1 LKRVGFLLA
10 LVAAGGVARAAVSQ
24 PQSQPGDAP
33 HAAREGETKTRTRTT
48 KTGKGDKSA
57 KAAPGTPGLPAD
69 RLEALRLAL
78 VSADDAAAIEAAS
91 TLGASGAPG
100 AAEPLCEV
108 LAAGAAPAR
117 LQAVLDALGKLGE
130 AHLLR
135 ADQTTLDA
143 LSLYTGHRAPDVRRR
158 AIKALGTINDARV
171 TPPLLERLGDAAS
184 DVRAAAAEALAA
196 RHENKAAHRMFAL
209 LSMGDAGVAGPL
221 AALATPDMVPRI
233 AELIGTVDD
242 GVIADALGDSVKR
255 PDVPDKL
262 RIDVLRTI
270 GGLSGAVA
278 TTALVDYVASVPAK
292 EDRASKKEAQKLLDQ
307 RGASQ

>member
-1 LKRVGFLLA
+1 VGIVLA
-10 LVAAGGVARAAVSQ
+10 LVAAGGVARAAVS
-24 PQSQPGDAP
+24 PSQSGDAP
-33 HAAREGETKTRTRTT
+33 HAAHKRKA
-48 KTGKGDKSA
+48 A
-57 KAAPGTPGLPAD
+57 KADRAAPGTPVLPAD
-69 RLEALRLAL
+69 RVEALRLAL
-78 VSADDAAAIEAAS
+78 VSADDGVAIEAAA
-91 TLGASGAPG
+91 TLGASGAPA

-130 AHLLR
+130 AHQLR

-143 LSLYTGHRAPDVRRR
+143 LALYSGHRAPDLRRR
-158 AIKALGTINDARV
+158 AIKALGTVNDARA
-171 TPPLLERLGDAAS
+171 TLPLLDRLGDAAS

-196 RHENKAAHRMFAL
+196 RHEAKAAHRMFAL
-209 LSMGDAGVAGPL
+209 LAMGDAGVAGPL

-233 AELIGTVDD
+233 AELNGTIED
-242 GVIADALGDSVKR
+242 GIIADALGEYVKR

-292 EDRASKKEAQKLLDQ
+292 EERASKKEAQKLLDQ

>member
-1 LKRVGFLLA
+1 M
-10 LVAAGGVARAAVSQ
+10 AAGGVARAAASEAGSQ
-24 PQSQPGDAP
+24 SPSGAAP
-33 HAAREGETKTRTRTT
+33 HVAR
-48 KTGKGDKSA
+48 KGRAA
-57 KAAPGTPGLPAD
+57 KADKATPAPPVLPAE
-69 RLEALRLAL
+69 RVESLRLAL
-78 VSADDAAAIEAAS
+78 VGADDTAAVEAAA
-91 TLGASGAPG
+91 TLGASKAPA

-117 LQAVLDALGKLGE
+117 LQAVLDALGQLGE

-135 ADQTTLDA
+135 ADQTTLEV
-143 LSLYTGHRAPDVRRR
+143 LELYSGHRAPDVRRR
-158 AIKALGTINDARV
+158 AIKALGTVNDPRA
-171 TPPLLERLGDAAS
+171 TPPLLDRLGDAAS
-184 DVRAAAAEALAA
+184 DVRAAAAQALAA
-196 RHENKAAHRMFAL
+196 RHETKAAQRMFAL
-209 LSMGDAGVAGPL
+209 LAMGDAGVAGPL

-233 AELIGTVDD
+233 AELNGTIDD
-242 GVIADALGDSVKR
+242 GVIADALGDYVKR

>member
-1 LKRVGFLLA
+1 MKRVGFFLA

-33 HAAREGETKTRTRTT
+33 HAARQGKTAKAG
-48 KTGKGDKSA
+48 KTVKGDKTA
-57 KAAPGTPGLPAD
+57 KAAPGRPGLPAD
-69 RLEALRLAL
+69 RLEGLRLAL

-143 LSLYTGHRAPDVRRR
+143 LSLYTGHRAPDIRRR
-158 AIKALGTINDARV
+158 AIKALGTVNDAKA

-196 RHENKAAHRMFAL
+196 RHESKAAQRMFAL

-233 AELIGTVDD
+233 AELNGTIDD
-242 GVIADALGDSVKR
+242 GVIADALGDYVKR

>member
-1 LKRVGFLLA
+1 VGLFLA
-10 LVAAGGVARAAVSQ
+10 LVAAGGVARAADPDSKPPQSQ
-24 PQSQPGDAP
+24 PQSGDAP
-33 HAAREGETKTRTRTT
+33 HAAHKRSRKA
-48 KTGKGDKSA
+48 A
-57 KAAPGTPGLPAD
+57 KAADQAAPGTPGLAAD
-69 RLEALRLAL
+69 RVEGLRVAL
-78 VSADDAAAIEAAS
+78 VGADDAAAIEAAA
-91 TLGASGAPG
+91 TLGASGVSA

-117 LQAVLDALGKLGE
+117 LQAVLDALGKLGD

-143 LSLYTGHRAPDVRRR
+143 LELYSGHRAPDIRRR
-158 AIKALGTINDARV
+158 AIKALGAINDPRA
-171 TPPLLERLGDAAS
+171 TPALLDRLGDAAS
-184 DVRAAAAEALAA
+184 DVRASAAQALAA
-196 RHENKAAHRMFAL
+196 RHETKAAQRMFAL
-209 LSMGDAGVAGPL
+209 LAMGDAGVAGPL

-233 AELIGTVDD
+233 AELNGTIED
-242 GVIADALGDSVKR
+242 GVIADALGDYVKR

-278 TTALVDYVASVPAK
+278 TTALVDYIASVPAK
-292 EDRASKKEAQKLLDQ
+292 DDRASKKEAQKLVDE

>member
-1 LKRVGFLLA
+1 
-10 LVAAGGVARAAVSQ
+10 VAAGGVARAAASEAGSQ
-24 PQSQPGDAP
+24 SPSGAAP
-33 HAAREGETKTRTRTT
+33 HVAR
-48 KTGKGDKSA
+48 KGRAA
-57 KAAPGTPGLPAD
+57 KADKATPATPVLPAE
-69 RLEALRLAL
+69 RVESLRLAL
-78 VSADDAAAIEAAS
+78 AGADDTAAVEAAA
-91 TLGASGAPG
+91 TLGASKAPV

-117 LQAVLDALGKLGE
+117 LQAVLDALGQLGE

-135 ADQTTLDA
+135 ADQTTLEA
-143 LSLYTGHRAPDVRRR
+143 LELYSGHRAPDVRRR
-158 AIKALGTINDARV
+158 AIKALGTVNDPRA
-171 TPPLLERLGDAAS
+171 TPPLLDRLGDAAS
-184 DVRAAAAEALAA
+184 DVRAAAAQALAV
-196 RHENKAAHRMFAL
+196 RHETKAAQRMFAL
-209 LSMGDAGVAGPL
+209 LAMGDAGVAGPL

-233 AELIGTVDD
+233 AELNGTIDD
-242 GVIADALGDSVKR
+242 GVIADALGDYVKR

>member
-1 LKRVGFLLA
+1 M
-10 LVAAGGVARAAVSQ
+10 AAGGVARAAAPDRQ
-24 PQSQPGDAP
+24 PPQSQPTASDAP
-33 HAAREGETKTRTRTT
+33 HPAHKRSRKAARA
-48 KTGKGDKSA
+48 D
-57 KAAPGTPGLPAD
+57 KAAAGTPGLPAD
-69 RLEALRLAL
+69 RVEALRLAL
-78 VSADDAAAIEAAS
+78 VGADDAAAIEAAA
-91 TLGASGAPG
+91 TLGASGASA

-117 LQAVLDALGKLGE
+117 LQAVLDALGKLGD

-143 LSLYTGHRAPDVRRR
+143 LELYSGHRAPDVRRR
-158 AIKALGTINDARV
+158 AIRALGTIDDPRA
-171 TPPLLERLGDAAS
+171 TPALLDRLGDAAS
-184 DVRAAAAEALAA
+184 DVRAAAAQALAA
-196 RHENKAAHRMFAL
+196 RHEAKAAHRMFAL
-209 LSMGDAGVAGPL
+209 LAMGDAGVAGPL
-221 AALATPDMVPRI
+221 ATLATPDMIPRI
-233 AELIGTVDD
+233 AELNGTIED
-242 GVIADALGDSVKR
+242 GVIADALGDYVKR

-307 RGASQ
+307 RGTSQ

>member
-1 LKRVGFLLA
+1 LKRLGVFLA
-10 LVAAGGVARAAVSQ
+10 LLAAGGVARAAVPSS
-24 PQSQPGDAP
+24 PSPSDDAP
-33 HAAREGETKTRTRTT
+33 HAARKTKRA
-48 KTGKGDKSA
+48 KGDKD
-57 KAAPGTPGLPAD
+57 KASRPGAATLPAE
-69 RLEALRLAL
+69 RVEALRLAL

-108 LAAGAAPAR
+108 LASGAAPER
-117 LQAVLDALGKLGE
+117 LQAVLDALAKLGA
-130 AHLLR
+130 AHQLR

-143 LSLYTGHRAPDVRRR
+143 LTLYAGHRAPDVRRR
-158 AIKALGTINDARV
+158 AIKALGTVNDARA

-196 RHENKAAHRMFAL
+196 RHEGRAAHRMFAL
-209 LSMGDAGVAGPL
+209 LAMGDAGVAGPL

-233 AELIGTVDD
+233 AELSGTIDD
-242 GVIADALGDSVKR
+242 GVIADALGDYVKR
-255 PDVPDKL
+255 ADVPDKL

-278 TTALVDYVASVPAK
+278 TTALVDYIASVPAK
-292 EDRASKKEAQKLLDQ
+292 EDRVSKKEAQKLLDQ
-307 RGASQ
+307 RSAQ

>member
-1 LKRVGFLLA
+1 LKRTA
-10 LVAAGGVARAAVSQ
+10 LFVALVVAAGGGARAGASH
-24 PQSQPGDAP
+24 SEDAP
-33 HAAREGETKTRTRTT
+33 RAAHRT
-48 KTGKGDKSA
+48 KSA
-57 KAAPGTPGLPAD
+57 TKGAASSAGLSAD
-69 RLEALRLAL
+69 RLETLRLAL
-78 VSADDAAAIEAAS
+78 IGADDAPAIEAAE

-117 LQAVLDALGKLGE
+117 LSAALDALGKLGE
-130 AHLLR
+130 AHALR

-143 LSLYTGHRAPDVRRR
+143 LALYTGHRAPDVRRR
-158 AIKALGTINDARV
+158 AIKALGAVNDPRA
-171 TPPLLERLGDAAS
+171 TPPLLDRLGDAAS
-184 DVRAAAAEALAA
+184 DVRAAAAEALAS
-196 RHENKAAHRMFAL
+196 RHEGKAARRMFAL
-209 LSMGDAGVAGPL
+209 LAMGDAGVAGPL

-233 AELIGTVDD
+233 AELAGTIDD
-242 GVIADALGDSVKR
+242 GVVADALGDYVKR
-255 PDVPDKL
+255 SDVPEKL

-278 TTALVDYVASVPAK
+278 TTALVDYIASVPAK

>member
-1 LKRVGFLLA
+1 MGFFLA
-10 LVAAGGVARAAVSQ
+10 LVAAGGVARAAASESPPQ
-24 PQSQPGDAP
+24 PQSTSGDPP
-33 HAAREGETKTRTRTT
+33 HSTHKSRSKAAKA
-48 KTGKGDKSA
+48 D

-69 RLEALRLAL
+69 RVEALRLAL
-78 VSADDAAAIEAAS
+78 VGADDAAALEAAA
-91 TLGASGAPG
+91 TLGASGAPA

-117 LQAVLDALGKLGE
+117 LQAVLDALGKLGD

-143 LSLYTGHRAPDVRRR
+143 LELYSGHRSPDVRRR
-158 AIKALGTINDARV
+158 AIKALGAVNDPRA
-171 TPPLLERLGDAAS
+171 TPALLDRLGDAAS
-184 DVRAAAAEALAA
+184 DVRAAAAQALAA
-196 RHENKAAHRMFAL
+196 RHETKAAHRMFAL
-209 LSMGDAGVAGPL
+209 LAMGDAGVAGPL
-221 AALATPDMVPRI
+221 ATLATPDMVPRI
-233 AELIGTVDD
+233 AELNGTIEDS
-242 GVIADALGDSVKR
+242 VIADALGDYVKR

-278 TTALVDYVASVPAK
+278 TTALVDYIASVPGK
-292 EDRASKKEAQKLLDQ
+292 EDRASKKEAQKLLDA

>member
-1 LKRVGFLLA
+1 LKRLGALLA
-10 LVAAGGVARAAVSQ
+10 LLAAGGVARAAVPSPPPDEA
-24 PQSQPGDAP
+24 PQ
-33 HAAREGETKTRTRTT
+33 AARKTRRA
-48 KTGKGDKSA
+48 KGDKD
-57 KAAPGTPGLPAD
+57 KAPKPGGATLPAE
-69 RLEALRLAL
+69 RVETLRLAL

-91 TLGASGAPG
+91 TLGASGAPN

-117 LQAVLDALGKLGE
+117 LQAVLDALAKLGE
-130 AHLLR
+130 AHQLR
-135 ADQTTLDA
+135 ADQTILDA
-143 LSLYTGHRAPDVRRR
+143 LSLYAGHRAPDVRRR
-158 AIKALGTINDARV
+158 AIKALGTVVDARA

-196 RHENKAAHRMFAL
+196 RHENKAAHQMFAL
-209 LSMGDAGVAGPL
+209 LAMGDAGVAGPL

-233 AELIGTVDD
+233 AELTGSIDD
-242 GVIADALGDSVKR
+242 SVIADALGDYVKR
-255 PDVPDKL
+255 GDVPDKL

-278 TTALVDYVASVPAK
+278 TTALVDYIASVPAK

-307 RGASQ
+307 RSASQ

>member
-1 LKRVGFLLA
+1 M
-10 LVAAGGVARAAVSQ
+10 AAGGVARAAVSQ
-24 PQSQPGDAP
+24 SQSQSQSQSADAP
-33 HAAREGETKTRTRTT
+33 HAARRSKT
-48 KTGKGDKSA
+48 A
-57 KAAPGTPGLPAD
+57 KADKAAAGTPVLPAD

-78 VSADDAAAIEAAS
+78 VGADDAAAIEAAA

-100 AAEPLCEV
+100 AAEPLCEL
-108 LAAGAAPAR
+108 LAAGAVPAR
-117 LQAVLDALGKLGE
+117 LQAVLDALGKLGD

-135 ADQTTLDA
+135 ADQTTIEA
-143 LSLYTGHRAPDVRRR
+143 LALYSGHRAPDLRRR
-158 AIKALGTINDARV
+158 AIKALGTVNDARA
-171 TPPLLERLGDAAS
+171 TTALLDRLGDAAS

-196 RHENKAAHRMFAL
+196 RHETKAAPRMFAL
-209 LSMGDAGVAGPL
+209 LAMGDAGVAGPL

-233 AELIGTVDD
+233 AELNGTIDD
-242 GVIADALGDSVKR
+242 GVIADALGDYVKR
-255 PDVPDKL
+255 PDVPEKL

-278 TTALVDYVASVPAK
+278 TTALVDYIASVPAK

>member
-1 LKRVGFLLA
+1 
-10 LVAAGGVARAAVSQ
+10 VAAGGVAQAAASPSQ
-24 PQSQPGDAP
+24 APPGNAP
-33 HAAREGETKTRTRTT
+33 HAARKA
-48 KTGKGDKSA
+48 KGA
-57 KAAPGTPGLPAD
+57 KGASGSPSLPTD
-69 RLEALRLAL
+69 RFEPLRLAL

-108 LAAGAAPAR
+108 LASGAGSAR
-117 LQAVLDALGKLGE
+117 LLAVLDALDKLGE

-158 AIKALGTINDARV
+158 AIKALGTVNDPRA
-171 TPPLLERLGDAAS
+171 TPPLLDRLGDAAS

-196 RHENKAAHRMFAL
+196 RHESKAARRMFAL
-209 LSMGDAGVAGPL
+209 LAMGDAGVAGPL
-221 AALATPDMVPRI
+221 ATLATPDLIPRI
-233 AELIGTVDD
+233 AELTGTIDD
-242 GVIADALGDSVKR
+242 GVVADALGDYVKR

-278 TTALVDYVASVPAK
+278 TTALVDYIASIPAK
-292 EDRASKKEAQKLLDQ
+292 DDRASKKEAQKLIDQ